1 MMYKYSN
8 QAQPEVGYNELFIT
22 FSSLIRLDY
31 HALKL
36 NMWCTL
42 AIGEKTLRKKTK
54 NAVTILY
61 INLNLLYL
69 MFERRK
75 KLLLL

>member
-42 AIGEKTLRKKTK
+42 AIGEKTLRRRQKM
-54 NAVTILY
+54 
-61 INLNLLYL
+61 LLQFYTSTWIY
-69 MFERRK
+69 FT
-75 KLLLL
+75 